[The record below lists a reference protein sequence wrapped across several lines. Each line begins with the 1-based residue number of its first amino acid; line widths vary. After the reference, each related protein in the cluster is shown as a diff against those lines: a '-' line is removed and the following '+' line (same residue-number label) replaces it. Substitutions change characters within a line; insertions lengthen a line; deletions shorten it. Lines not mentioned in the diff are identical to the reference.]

1 MRLGHDAEHQRTSRD
16 GSCCTGHVIC
26 PFEHLGSDVDKECIR
41 RPTAK
46 DHDFSGGVV
55 HDEEE
60 GHSGT

>member
-1 MRLGHDAEHQRTSRD
+1 MRSVEERVEMDHVAR
-16 GSCCTGHVIC
+16 HVIC

-41 RPTAK
+41 RPTAE

-55 HDEEE
+55 HEEE